1 MGIKEKWLESLPEQF
16 RGQPNIEVIIG
27 SWAAQLEEV
36 EAVLSELLAKRG
48 FDDAEGA
55 QLDRIG
61 DIVVLTRPE
70 SALYAGVIDFDVI
83 DDERYR
89 LFLKYKALRN
99 SNQCT
104 FPELVA
110 ACKLLYGAETVYYWE
125 EEDQPARFFLNIGAK
140 FNPEILAL
148 LQSSDLTIKPG
159 GVAVEVGYFN
169 MEFFGFSDTNR
180 YAQGF
185 GMAPFAQQI
194 INKQEDE
201 ST

>member
-110 ACKLLYGAETVYYWE
+110 ACKLLYGAETC
-125 EEDQPARFFLNIGAK
+125 
-140 FNPEILAL
+140 L
-148 LQSSDLTIKPG
+148 LYTSPSPRDRG
-159 GVAVEVGYFN
+159 
-169 MEFFGFSDTNR
+169 
-180 YAQGF
+180 
-185 GMAPFAQQI
+185 
-194 INKQEDE
+194 
-201 ST
+201 